1 MTLIMLLIWLYK
13 YVCKAEKFSLA
24 AMASVMRKDVK
35 IPDNAP
41 TEFLLQQHSDF
52 IKKYGDEKEEYD
64 YVMSEFLRINGV
76 YWSLTAMDLMKHRD
90 RLDKA
95 EIMPYVHS
103 CYNASIGGFAPA
115 PRHDPVGD

>member
-1 MTLIMLLIWLYK
+1 
-13 YVCKAEKFSLA
+13 
-24 AMASVMRKDVK
+24 MASVMRKDVK

-90 RLDKA
+90 RLDKE
-95 EIMPYVHS
+95 EIMSYVHS

-115 PRHDPVGD
+115 PRHDPVGA